1 MIKIIWEEVN
11 DWRPVKGFE
20 GYYLVSRFGEIYS
33 LYSKRI
39 LRPSKTSDGYNQY
52 NLFKNKKRYVYFEH
66 RAVALAFV
74 YNPNPEKYN
83 IVNHI
88 DENKQN
94 NYYKNLEWCD
104 TLYNINYNGNKSSK
118 VIKEK
123 RSKIFYIYDE
133 NLNLIKKEKGL
144 KEWCRNNNISAGNAC
159 TVLKKNLKRTG
170 NFRKVHGYI
179 LSYKEL

>member
-1 MIKIIWEEVN
+1 MN
-11 DWRPVKGFE
+11 DWRPVEGFE

-39 LRPSKTSDGYNQY
+39 LKPSKTSDGYNQY
-52 NLFKNKKRYVYFEH
+52 NLFKNKKGCVYFEH

-104 TLYNINYNGNKSSK
+104 TLYNINYNGNKSLK
-118 VIKEK
+118 AIKEK

-133 NLNLIKKEKGL
+133 NLNLVKKEKGL
-144 KEWCRNNNISAGNAC
+144 KEWCRNNGISVGNAC
-159 TVLKKNLKRTG
+159 TVLKKNLKRTS